1 MNDHNTPGNMPLD
14 ERISKDILKNIR
26 WMIRIQAWF
35 RGAYTRKKV
44 QEIRDAYRPKNLQFA
59 DVDYWETLDE
69 LRMIEPALF
78 RTENQIQLQ

>member
-44 QEIRDAYRPKNLQFA
+44 KEIRDAYRPKNL
-59 DVDYWETLDE
+59 
-69 LRMIEPALF
+69 
-78 RTENQIQLQ
+78 